1 MVPDPPGRDY
11 TLFPLWITLSG
22 LPTHLNDI
30 AKAPYCW
37 AVFRAIV
44 EIDIAHHPAAPGLV
58 EIPLSDL
65 ARQTGL
71 DPKKLEKAV
80 KGMRKAGVLRAFL
93 PDSEE
98 EEALFQVI
106 TPLATP
112 MSPDEVRAGNGDAFL
127 EAEWPPRYATATLE
141 EPATEEA
148 GGRLAKTQRVVE
160 LYLNVFS
167 MKLNSLTVDQL
178 QIIAD
183 RYDEELIRR
192 VFERARQ
199 REARSLGWILAEIRR
214 EQALRHKAAEIRRGE
229 GHDQSV

>member
-1 MVPDPPGRDY
+1 MVPDSPGRDY
-11 TLFPLWITLSG
+11 TRFPLWITLSG
-22 LPTHLNDI
+22 LPTHLNEI
-30 AKAPYCW
+30 GKTPYCW

-44 EIDIAHHPAAPGLV
+44 EIDIALHPAAPGLV
-58 EIPLSDL
+58 EVSLADL
-65 ARQTGL
+65 ASRTGL
-71 DPKKLEKAV
+71 DAKKLEKAV
-80 KGMRKAGVLRAFL
+80 KGMRKAGVMRAFL
-93 PDSEE
+93 PDNEE
-98 EEALFQVI
+98 EEALFQVV

-112 MSPDEVRAGNGDAFL
+112 KSPDEVRAENGDVFL
-127 EAEWPPRYATATLE
+127 EADWPPRYATAAVE
-141 EPATEEA
+141 EPATGEA

-214 EQALRHKAAEIRRGE
+214 EQALRQKAAEIRRTG
-229 GHDQSV
+229 GNSQSV